1 MGGKAYD
8 YGYDMPIY
16 DPTTQTTPYKYNVH
30 FGIRVY
36 RITYTNPD
44 GIVYE
49 FSARQVQQWCKDKGL
64 TPVTELYYGY
74 AKDLYPDISVSEHWN
89 ENFIQR
95 LAEDKNF
102 FMEELSPECRND
114 VPHEGIVI
122 RIEDG
127 LSGAYKLKCN
137 RFLFAESKALDKG
150 EVDIES
156 DQ

>member
-1 MGGKAYD
+1 MQLNQSPKININYCAKIVEIHD
-8 YGYDMPIY
+8 FTPNPKCERAHIDGYTIS
-16 DPTTQTTPYKYNVH
+16 V
-30 FGIRVY
+30 
-36 RITYTNPD
+36 
-44 GIVYE
+44 
-49 FSARQVQQWCKDKGL
+49 SKDKGL

-74 AKDLYPDISVSEHWN
+74 AKDLYPDVSEHWN

-102 FMEELSPECRND
+102 FMEELSPECHND

>member
-1 MGGKAYD
+1 M
-8 YGYDMPIY
+8 
-16 DPTTQTTPYKYNVH
+16 
-30 FGIRVY
+30 
-36 RITYTNPD
+36 
-44 GIVYE
+44 YE

-74 AKDLYPDISVSEHWN
+74 AKDLYPDISISEHWN

-102 FMEELSPECRND
+102 FMEELSPECHND